1 MSVSDKVKGLLALCG
16 KKQVD
21 MAASFGMSKQTMG
34 NKMNRGSWSANDLAK
49 AAEFCGCKRRLLCQ
63 TVSRSSLML
72 RKKKRPRAND
82 ARGLG
87 AGLTLAMYIRAG
99 ARLDSGLLV
108 FLSDH
113 QV

>member
-1 MSVSDKVKGLLALCG
+1 
-16 KKQVD
+16 
-21 MAASFGMSKQTMG
+21 
-34 NKMNRGSWSANDLAK
+34 MN
-49 AAEFCGCKRRLLCQ
+49 
-63 TVSRSSLML
+63 
-72 RKKKRPRAND
+72 

-113 QV
+113 QVSQFAPQRLTNKIQMLQVYPFCDLMVQVIDRRRSNACCPCKVSL

>member
-49 AAEFCGCKRRLLCQ
+49 AAEFCGCKLAFIMPDGQ
-63 TVSRSSLML
+63 QIIIDVEE
-72 RKKKRPRAND
+72 KEKAPANERPRP
-82 ARGLG
+82 RS
-87 AGLTLAMYIRAG
+87 
-99 ARLDSGLLV
+99 RLNAWLCISAPV
-108 FLSDH
+108 R
-113 QV
+113 V

>member
-49 AAEFCGCKRRLLCQ
+49 AAEFCGCKLAFIMPDGQQIIIDVEEKEKAGR
-63 TVSRSSLML
+63 M
-72 RKKKRPRAND
+72 N

-87 AGLTLAMYIRAG
+87 AGLTLAMYICAG

>member
-49 AAEFCGCKRRLLCQ
+49 AAEFCGCKLAFIMPDGQ
-63 TVSRSSLML
+63 QIIIDVEE
-72 RKKKRPRAND
+72 KKRPRANE
-82 ARGLG
+82 RPRPQ

-99 ARLDSGLLV
+99 ARLDSGLLI

>member
-49 AAEFCGCKRRLLCQ
+49 AAEFCGCKLAFIMPDGQ
-63 TVSRSSLML
+63 QIIIDVEE
-72 RKKKRPRAND
+72 KEKANERPRP
-82 ARGLG
+82 RS
-87 AGLTLAMYIRAG
+87 
-99 ARLDSGLLV
+99 RLNACYVYPRRCAS
-108 FLSDH
+108 
-113 QV
+113 